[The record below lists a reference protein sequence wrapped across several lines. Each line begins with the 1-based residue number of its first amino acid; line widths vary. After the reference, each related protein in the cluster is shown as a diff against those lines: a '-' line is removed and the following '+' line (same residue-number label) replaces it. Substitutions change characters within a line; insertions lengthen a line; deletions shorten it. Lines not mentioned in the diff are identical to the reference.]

1 MLMSPKIYDN
11 FLDPYLIK
19 QIDEQISVLSERAYN
34 PQLSDSEQ
42 KEITK
47 RKKKLQK
54 TKKKLFKRID
64 KVENIRDTL

>member
-1 MLMSPKIYDN
+1 MNKKI
-11 FLDPYLIK
+11 LSQIK

-42 KEITK
+42 KEIAK